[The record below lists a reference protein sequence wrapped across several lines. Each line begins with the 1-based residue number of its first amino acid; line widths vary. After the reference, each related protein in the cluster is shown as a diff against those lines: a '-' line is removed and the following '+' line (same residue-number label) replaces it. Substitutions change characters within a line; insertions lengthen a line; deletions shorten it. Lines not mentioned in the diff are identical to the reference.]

1 MVSPELHRRLCTAF
15 RDLLRRNNNSTI
27 RPLLPLYA
35 GDDATGIYNRSISV
49 EEPYEIEARG
59 AAEGINPHAKQ
70 MLDTFKG
77 QGGLLIDDC
86 QVQHLDISWIDIPF
100 GAHFEVEFKAGPDD
114 FLPLPL
120 KLFEMSD
127 GLFYPISTRV
137 WTQKGL
143 IEASTE
149 ILSFQANIPAELTQT
164 KKAFRHKLRLS
175 GVPQFRAFQA
185 HNTCRRSLWASIV
198 AEWSIPGTNL
208 YLGRHGQVTGELIYK
223 WPRGHVSN
231 PTARQIF

>member
-1 MVSPELHRRLCTAF
+1 MQGTTLRVYTIGAFLWKNHMKLKHEGPLKVLILCDEQKMLESPV
-15 RDLLRRNNNSTI
+15 
-27 RPLLPLYA
+27 Y
-35 GDDATGIYNRSISV
+35 GDIDN
-49 EEPYEIEARG
+49 
-59 AAEGINPHAKQ
+59 HAKQ

-185 HNTCRRSLWASIV
+185 SQYVSPILMGFHRSRVVDSGYELVSRPT
-198 AEWSIPGTNL
+198 WSSDWGINL
-208 YLGRHGQVTGELIYK
+208 
-223 WPRGHVSN
+223 
-231 PTARQIF
+231 